1 MLSSIS
7 FKNARNLPFFVT
19 ILHDGALIDK
29 IIRQSW
35 AKCGWG
41 SNNRLWCFLG
51 FDKETQHLINDK
63 ILSSERIWKSDS
75 KSLLTCATDAEHALA
90 VYQLC
95 GFVQD
100 GCKRYQLACNRYQ
113 ILRKCKHQTEIELFA
128 HVPVRP
134 FWKLKIFFFHYLQ
147 WHDWSG
153 LAFLSWFW
161 QFTWDQLLW
170 FPVAS
175 QQIPIGSTFATFVK
189 SWDVFHKEIT
199 FCF

>member
-1 MLSSIS
+1 ML
-7 FKNARNLPFFVT
+7 F
-19 ILHDGALIDK
+19 
-29 IIRQSW
+29 
-35 AKCGWG
+35 
-41 SNNRLWCFLG
+41 G
-51 FDKETQHLINDK
+51 FDKETQHLINVLRTNLK
-63 ILSSERIWKSDS
+63 VRQQITSD
-75 KSLLTCATDAEHALA
+75 LRNRCATHTHWQVINFAVSFKTDVKDINSLA
-90 VYQLC
+90 TDIRFYENAIIYN
-95 GFVQD
+95 FTM
-100 GCKRYQLACNRYQ
+100 
-113 ILRKCKHQTEIELFA
+113 ITKHQKEIKLFE

-134 FWKLKIFFFHYLQ
+134 LWKLKIFFFHYLQ

>member
-1 MLSSIS
+1 MIKSCLQNESESPTANH
-7 FKNARNLPFFVT
+7 FWLAQQMRNT
-19 ILHDGALIDK
+19 
-29 IIRQSW
+29 
-35 AKCGWG
+35 
-41 SNNRLWCFLG
+41 
-51 FDKETQHLINDK
+51 
-63 ILSSERIWKSDS
+63 
-75 KSLLTCATDAEHALA
+75 HALA
-90 VYQLC
+90 GYQLC

-113 ILRKCKHQTEIELFA
+113 ILWKCNYLPFYHDEQTSKGNKTLWTRA
-128 HVPVRP
+128 SQTV
-134 FWKLKIFFFHYLQ
+134 LKIEDIFFHYLQ
-147 WHDWSG
+147 WYDWSG